1 MMIGNGRFA
10 LVKTTLLDYPGRVAA
25 SVFLPGCHLR
35 CPYCQNPDFADPGRK
50 DAHLSYNEDIEGL
63 RNFLQH
69 RARLLGGLAVSG
81 GEALL
86 HPLLPEIFK
95 LAEENK
101 LPVKLDT
108 AGLLPDV
115 LAPYLEAGRIDYVA
129 MDLKTLPERYKE
141 LGWKG
146 VGDNSA
152 DNLIKTTM
160 KLLKDSGVNYEI
172 RTTVVPPLV
181 DEKVL
186 LQLEEMTAD
195 VPAWIWQPY
204 SPGNTLNPAWS
215 NIKAPDEDDLKNI
228 LLKFTSDNITVR

>member
-1 MMIGNGRFA
+1 MIGKGRFA

-50 DAHLSYNEDIEGL
+50 DAHLSYNEDIDGLKIFL
-63 RNFLQH
+63 RN
-69 RARLLGGLAVSG
+69 RSKLLGGLAVSG

-86 HPLLPEIFK
+86 HPLLPDIINI
-95 LAEENK
+95 AEENK

-115 LAPYLEAGRIDYVA
+115 LAPYLEAGRINYVA
-129 MDLKTLPERYKE
+129 MDLKTLPERYGE

-146 VGDNSA
+146 IAEKSA
-152 DNLIKTTM
+152 DKLLKRTM
-160 KLLKDSGVNYEI
+160 ILLKDSGVDYEI

-181 DEKVL
+181 DENIL
-186 LQLEEMTAD
+186 LQLEELTAD
-195 VPAWIWQPY
+195 APAWIWQPY
-204 SPGNTLNPAWS
+204 SPGNTLNPEWS
-215 NIKAPDEDDLKNI
+215 NIKAPDEDDLRKI
-228 LLKFTSDNITVR
+228 LLKFTGSNIAVR